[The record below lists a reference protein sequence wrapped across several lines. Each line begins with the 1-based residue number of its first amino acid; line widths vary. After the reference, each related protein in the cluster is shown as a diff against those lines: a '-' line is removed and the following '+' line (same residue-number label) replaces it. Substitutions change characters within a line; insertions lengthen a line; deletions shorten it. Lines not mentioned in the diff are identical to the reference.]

1 MKRINI
7 ASGSPWESIV
17 GYSRAVRIGNCIEVS
32 GTTATSNGEVVFNGD
47 LYGQTKFIL
56 ARIIQSIE
64 DAGGSAKDVIRTR
77 MYVTDIS
84 QWEAAAKAHAEFFG
98 EILPTTSMVEVS
110 KLIDPDHLIEIEASA
125 VCS

>member
-7 ASGSPWESIV
+7 VSGSPWESIV

-32 GTTATSNGEVVFNGD
+32 GTTATSNGEVVFKGD
-47 LYGQTKFIL
+47 LYSQTKFIL

-64 DAGGSAKDVIRTR
+64 NAGGSAKDVIRTR

-98 EILPTTSMVEVS
+98 EILPTTSMVEVR

>member
-32 GTTATSNGEVVFNGD
+32 GTTATSNGEVVFKGD

-77 MYVTDIS
+77 MYVTDIL

-98 EILPTTSMVEVS
+98 EILPTTSMVEVR